1 MNEIKVINRF
11 KLAMKRA
18 NEGEISGQD
27 IKAIVAYQ
35 LRKYVNEGEEPFN
48 DTELALLTHRMVTFN

>member
-1 MNEIKVINRF
+1 
-11 KLAMKRA
+11 MKRA

-48 DTELALLTHRMVTFN
+48 DTELALLAHRMVVFN